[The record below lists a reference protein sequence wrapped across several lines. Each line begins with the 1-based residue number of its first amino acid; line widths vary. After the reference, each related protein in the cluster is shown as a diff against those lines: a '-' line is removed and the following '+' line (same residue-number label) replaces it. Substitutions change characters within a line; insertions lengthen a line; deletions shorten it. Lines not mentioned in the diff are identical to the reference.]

1 MRSSFGTYGLALASL
16 GSLASAAVGLNEADA
31 DFSLLPSFTLEPAG
45 APGFGKVVRA
55 DDSRGVGGKVY
66 VMDRRG
72 KDPVTSPVD
81 GGPFDLQQRFL
92 QVDIPVPWP
101 TGATVGAPF
110 GIKVEFLASDVD
122 SHYLSGTVTSDNT
135 AAPGCGMWV
144 LASWGDDSVK
154 QPGTTTNLAFPRP
167 LWWGDKLAPRSVI
180 KPTEYDTRYGT
191 GSVGIELVVPEN
203 FDEQPQNLIV
213 HVRQVCNTP
222 TSNGMPLFNPIVNDF
237 LLTRVQAYLSNPVEP
252 PSTVTTDPAPSG
264 TDEPVPTG
272 TDKPVPTGTDGPV
285 PTGTDG
291 PVPTGTDEPVPTG
304 TDEPVPTGTDE
315 PVPTGTDEPV
325 PTSTDEPVPTDTD
338 GPAPTGE
345 PTDSPTGG
353 NNSNTSSPTT
363 TPGPV
368 PTGDADL
375 PGPLRIGEYKY
386 AGCVSS
392 PPPSAGSSPFV
403 LAATRADNSLD
414 VCASICQGQ
423 NKTLSG
429 AFGADCYCGNGD
441 AGALSTVDNSA
452 CDTPC
457 PGNPAQNCG
466 GRLLLSKRYL
476 QARQAPAVGVL
487 LTVYVFVPADDSTTT
502 TTTVAPPAATGSGV
516 TINNVNNIT
525 NSNTNVNNISVNVNV
540 MVPVTCLPGA
550 CETEVYYERV
560 CEVCKPDEEA
570 WRPIRCAGDACVDKV
585 VCRPEPA
592 PKCVGDCW
600 VEAPCTK
607 CEGGVVYK
615 PQAQP
620 VAPAEHTVA
629 VLPEHTVA
637 VVAEKTA
644 AAPAAVYTA
653 GARAIAANMGSLV
666 ALLAP
671 AALVFFA

>member
-16 GSLASAAVGLNEADA
+16 ASLASAAVGLNEADA
-31 DFSLLPSFTLEPAG
+31 DFSLAPSYMLEPA
-45 APGFGKVVRA
+45 ALPGFGKVVRA
-55 DDSRGVGGKVY
+55 DDSRGVEGKVY

-72 KDPVTSPVD
+72 KDPLTTLVD
-81 GGPFDLQQRFL
+81 GGPFDAQQRYL

-110 GIKVEFLASDVD
+110 GIKVEFLASDRD
-122 SHYLSGTVTSDNT
+122 SHYLSPPVTADNT
-135 AAPGCGMWV
+135 LDFGCGMWV
-144 LASWGDDSVK
+144 LASWGDDSVL

-167 LWWGDKLAPRSVI
+167 LWWGEKLAPRTVT

-191 GSVGIELVVPEN
+191 GGVGVELVVPEN
-203 FDEQPQNLIV
+203 FDEQTQKLIV

-222 TSNGMPLFNPIVNDF
+222 VSIATPLINPIVNDF

-252 PSTVTTDPAPSG
+252 PSTTTDPAPSG
-264 TDEPVPTG
+264 TGEPN
-272 TDKPVPTGTDGPV
+272 
-285 PTGTDG
+285 
-291 PVPTGTDEPVPTG
+291 PTGTDEPVPTG

-315 PVPTGTDEPV
+315 PVPT
-325 PTSTDEPVPTDTD
+325 DTE

-345 PTDSPTGG
+345 PTDVPTGG
-353 NNSNTSSPTT
+353 NHNNTSSPTT

-368 PTGDADL
+368 PTGDAGL
-375 PGPLRIGEYKY
+375 PGPVRIGEYKY
-386 AGCVSS
+386 AGCASS

-403 LAATRADNSLD
+403 LAATRADLTLD
-414 VCASICQGQ
+414 LCISICQGQ

-441 AGALSTVDNSA
+441 AAALSTVDDHE

-487 LTVYVFVPADDSTTT
+487 LTVYVFVAVDDGTTTT
-502 TTTVAPPAATGSGV
+502 TTTVAPPAPTGSGV

-525 NSNTNVNNISVNVNV
+525 NSNANTNTNVNNVSVNVNV

-570 WRPIRCAGDACVDKV
+570 WRPIRCAGDACVNKV

-600 VEAPCTK
+600 VEAPCTN

-615 PQAQP
+615 PQPQP
-620 VAPAEHTVA
+620 VAPVVHTVAPAEHTA

-637 VVAEKTA
+637 VVAQKTT

-671 AALVFFA
+671 MALVLFA